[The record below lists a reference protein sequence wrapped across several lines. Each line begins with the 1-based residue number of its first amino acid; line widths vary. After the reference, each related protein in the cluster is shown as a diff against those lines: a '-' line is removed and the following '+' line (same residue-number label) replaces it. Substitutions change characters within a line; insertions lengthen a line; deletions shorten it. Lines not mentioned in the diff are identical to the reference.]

1 MKILL
6 IIVYDLSLWYL
17 WFWQKIRSLSESLRK
32 FWNLKISRIFIKC
45 VNLWRVNLWRGTVCG
60 IKIIIYLNNHTW
72 LLGIIPYSFGTF
84 LYTVS
89 SSAFALFF
97 DAHDL
102 HEPARTF
109 RRLLLISIT
118 LNRVTIIKIL

>member
-1 MKILL
+1 MIEDIDLPSEEH
-6 IIVYDLSLWYL
+6 VY
-17 WFWQKIRSLSESLRK
+17 
-32 FWNLKISRIFIKC
+32 
-45 VNLWRVNLWRGTVCG
+45 G
-60 IKIIIYLNNHTW
+60 IKIIIYLNNQTR

-89 SSAFALFF
+89 SSVFALFF